1 MQGHNQHRKSSMTQT
16 IMRNR
21 GGMVGTF
28 EIRAQSNKNDVPL
41 HHINL
46 QQQPLSESFNPH
58 VDFNLRPIR
67 AYKCRFN
74 SRQQHNETQA
84 VGGKAHVEGLSGWK
98 VQCLCPGFP
107 VAAVCIGDVMFS
119 CSDLIVKYHQML

>member
-1 MQGHNQHRKSSMTQT
+1 MATPSLFSMNFIQMEMHLKVNAGTQPT
-16 IMRNR
+16 QKVEYDSDDHEKQE
-21 GGMVGTF
+21 GMVGTF

-74 SRQQHNETQA
+74 SRQQHNET
-84 VGGKAHVEGLSGWK
+84 
-98 VQCLCPGFP
+98 
-107 VAAVCIGDVMFS
+107 
-119 CSDLIVKYHQML
+119 